1 MKVYIV
7 IGVISTTDYGEFKTM
22 LEMFTNY
29 PAAVKYAHKKQRTDS
44 KYEKYIIEPWIVKE
58 SADV

>member
-7 IGVISTTDYGEFKTM
+7 IGVIVTNYGEFKSI

-44 KYEKYIIEPWIVKE
+44 KYGKYIIEPWTVKE
-58 SADV
+58 DADV